1 MRIEALAN
9 HRSWIP
15 DLAGGQFEHWGRL
28 TGFDTLEKYTAA
40 LEGWS
45 AGRDVPTV
53 LVRRIAASFWG
64 RGGPDRLIKSNCL
77 STPTEVDD
85 ELNREDFDS
94 RGWI

>member
-53 LVRRIAASFWG
+53 LVATDSGELLGSG
-64 RGGPDRLIKSNCL
+64 RTGPPDQK
-77 STPTEVDD
+77 
-85 ELNREDFDS
+85 
-94 RGWI
+94 